1 VTRRRG
7 LLSLFGLICASLVAL
22 APAPV
27 RAAAEDDSLQLISQN
42 FNIPADGSLTATI
55 QLPSDLAESD
65 LSTALIVVAVEQR
78 VENREDLGTIVNRTL
93 QRRDDLVAISPICCL
108 SLQPD
113 QYAFS
118 IPLEIAEV
126 RAEALSI
133 PRAGLYPVT
142 ISIQRDGRIVSTLL
156 TFINR
161 LPAVDEQPGDT
172 DPMSVAV
179 AIGTRSAVD
188 LDSEGTTSLDED
200 STIAEMTAL
209 ADTLDALD
217 ASTFPSTVRIA
228 PEVLNG
234 LQALDPALFTRLVAS
249 LQRHQVLVEP
259 QWPLDPSVAAA
270 AGQGPLYTSWLR
282 DGQAKLTSLGLG
294 PAMVSRS
301 TIFADQPI
309 SDGGATLR
317 RDQGAGLMVMTPDVY
332 EVLDG
337 SIGRFSQN
345 RGELIDVQLSNNT
358 SIDGAVVDDT
368 IAQLLERPMATPEQT
383 RIYVLAHLL
392 ALRQKLETEGSALQ
406 RHAVVIGT
414 PNLEVPDAQLLGSIT
429 SLVAETPGLAP
440 ATLDDVALHTDRMI
454 ANGEEQPVTLA
465 NDISGAPLQQRIFR
479 QAQLRNEINAVAS
492 MLPADSDLP
501 QGWNDLAD
509 LLPTTALSDADAQ
522 AMDQSIRAEIAEVR
536 DAVQVPTAYTVNLP
550 GRESTVRIRLVNT
563 SDVPLE
569 VKVQLTS
576 PSGKLVFDNNP
587 DPVLLPPGVSN
598 IPIAVK
604 ALSNGTSGVSLD
616 VFTPNDDPI
625 GETIPLKFRVNALG
639 VGNVLT
645 FLLFALVLLWWL
657 LHLRSS
663 RRKHRQALPAT
674 LPVS

>member
-1 VTRRRG
+1 MIRRRG

-22 APAPV
+22 APVPA

-55 QLPSDLAESD
+55 ALPPDLANAD
-65 LSTALIVVAVEQR
+65 LSTTLIVVTVEQR
-78 VENREDLGTIVNRTL
+78 VEKREDLGNIINRSL
-93 QRRDDLVAISPICCL
+93 QRKDDLVAISPICCL
-108 SLQPD
+108 GAVPG
-113 QYAFS
+113 QYTFT

-126 RAEALSI
+126 RPDALSI

-142 ISIQRDGRIVSTLL
+142 IAIQHDGRIAASLL

-161 LPAVDEQPGDT
+161 LPAVDEQVGDT
-172 DPMSVAV
+172 DPLSVAM
-179 AIGTRSAVD
+179 AIGTRSAVE
-188 LDSEGTTSLDED
+188 LDSAGTTSLDEQ
-200 STIAEMTAL
+200 STIDEMTAL

-217 ASTFPSTVRIA
+217 ASNFPATVRIA

-234 LQALDPALFTRLVAS
+234 LQALQPALFTRLIGS

-259 QWPLDPSVAAA
+259 EWPLDPSVAAA
-270 AGQGPLYTSWLR
+270 AGQNSLYTSWLR
-282 DGQAKLTSLGLG
+282 AGQSKLTSLGLG
-294 PAMVSRS
+294 PAMFSRS
-301 TIFADQPI
+301 TIFADHPI
-309 SDGGATLR
+309 SDAGATLR

-332 EVLDG
+332 EGLDG
-337 SIGRFSQN
+337 TIGGFSQN

-358 SIDGAVVDDT
+358 GLDGVVVDDT
-368 IAQLLERPMATPEQT
+368 IANLLADPMATPEQT

-392 ALRQKLETEGSALQ
+392 ALRQKLETEGAPMQ
-406 RHAVVIGT
+406 RHSVVVGT
-414 PNLEVPDAQLLGSIT
+414 PDLGIPDAALVGSIT
-429 SLVAETPGLAP
+429 SLMAETPGLAP
-440 ATLDDVALHTDRMI
+440 ATLDDVALHTDRLV
-454 ANGEEQPVTLA
+454 ANGEEQPVTLT
-465 NDISGAPLQQRIFR
+465 NDISGAPLQKRIFR

-509 LLPTTALSDADAQ
+509 LLPTTALDDDGAAQ
-522 AMDQSIRAEIAEVR
+522 MDTSIRSELDEVR
-536 DAVQVPTAYTVNLP
+536 NAVQIPPAYTVHLP
-550 GRESTVRIRLVNT
+550 GRQSTVRVRLVNT
-563 SDVPLE
+563 SDTPLA
-569 VKVQLTS
+569 VKVQLSS
-576 PSGKLVFDNNP
+576 PSGKLVFDNGSE
-587 DPVLLPPGVSN
+587 PVVLPPGVSN
-598 IPIAVK
+598 IPIPVK

-616 VFTPNDDPI
+616 ISTPNDDPI
-625 GETIPLKFRVNALG
+625 GETVPLKFRVNALG

-663 RRKHRQALPAT
+663 RRKHHQPQPAT